1 MSNGK
6 TEEQQKKRNEI
17 RKKEGIN
24 TEKSKCVRVCL
35 AKSKHR
41 LSVAKGTNL
50 WESRSSNIYAT
61 ATVAT
66 KKWLQVFINCK

>member
-24 TEKSKCVRVCL
+24 TEKSKCVCL

-41 LSVAKGTNL
+41 LSVAKGTNP
-50 WESRSSNIYAT
+50 
-61 ATVAT
+61 
-66 KKWLQVFINCK
+66 

>member
-41 LSVAKGTNL
+41 LSVAKGTNP
-50 WESRSSNIYAT
+50 
-61 ATVAT
+61 
-66 KKWLQVFINCK
+66 